1 MFAIA
6 VGSLLDEAPH
16 LKDLTWLATDRDLR
30 TTAPRNGSAP
40 KIHSE
45 MLAVLQYTSGSTGTP
60 KGVMLAHGN
69 LMHNVSLIT
78 YDFEPSRQACGA
90 FWLPT
95 YHDMGLVGGV
105 LYSLFFGRHCVLMS
119 PMAFLQ
125 KPVRWLR
132 GITRT
137 T

>member
-1 MFAIA
+1 M
-6 VGSLLDEAPH
+6 GP
-16 LKDLTWLATDRDLR
+16 
-30 TTAPRNGSAP
+30 P

-60 KGVMLAHGN
+60 KGVMLAHRN

-78 YDFEPSRQACGA
+78 YDFEPSRETCGA

-95 YHDMGLVGGV
+95 YHDMGLVGGI
-105 LYSLFFGRHCVLMS
+105 LYSVFFGRNCVLMS
-119 PMAFLQ
+119 PLAFLQ

-132 GITRT
+132 AITRPG
-137 T
+137 